1 MNQNNEELISKIS
14 SIYEI
19 SEILK
24 ALPGELDLNF
34 LVRTTNGEKAIL
46 KLYAVDRDFGF
57 FDMIEKVL
65 THLASK
71 NHSIELP
78 VLIKTKDAQLR
89 SSIEYQAKQYETHLL
104 SWVEGN
110 LWASKNPILDKDCK
124 SLGEKAGRLDALL
137 TNFEHPF
144 CERSFQWDIS
154 QYTWIEK
161 HIEIFEGEQ
170 KIVMDHFYKA
180 MNEKQALFSQLPKTI
195 IHNDLNDYNIL
206 LSDKGVVGFIDFG
219 DMIKST
225 RINELGVCLAYTMM
239 NCQDPMQRALSI
251 IRNYHT
257 VNPLQESEM
266 QALYFAIAARLM
278 ISVTFSAIRKKE
290 FPEDPYLQISEK
302 PAWELLHKLKRIHPD
317 YATLRFKEAI
327 GLNTSDAFK
336 NWAKN
341 INFSFPLKRTGME
354 KMAHINLAIDSP
366 ILAKHS
372 SYGDDVQFLKT
383 IERHL
388 EDASI
393 DIAYGGYM
401 ECRPFYITPQYT
413 YRNNDGIQY
422 RSMHMGMDFWA
433 KAGTEIV
440 APYDGTVF
448 SFHNNDKARDYG
460 PTIILKHEYPTGIF
474 YTLYGHLSL
483 DSLDGLEE
491 GMLIK
496 QGNPM
501 AKIGALHENGDWPP
515 HLHFQLILNMFND
528 KNDFIGVA
536 NAIDRNFCEQICP
549 DPSILFPELNVQT
562 PKISL
567 EDLKERRTKVLGQNL
582 SLSYK
587 SPLHILRGKGCYL
600 IDHFGRRYLDTINNI
615 AHVGHENPRVV
626 EAGQNQMG
634 ILNTNSRYLHENVL
648 KYAESLIAKMPK
660 GLEVCYFVNSG
671 SEANELA
678 LRMARVCT
686 GSEEYIVHEMGY
698 HGNTS
703 TNIDIS
709 SYKFD
714 RKGGKGSKHN
724 IHKLVLPDLFRGK
737 YRDPKTA
744 TDLYVAEIE
753 AGLGRLKNE
762 GRAPAAFITE
772 SILSCGGQIV
782 LPENYLKK
790 AFDLIRADGALC
802 IVDEVQV
809 GFGRVGDSFWGFE
822 LQGVVPD
829 IVTLGK
835 PIGNGHPIGAVVCT
849 REVADKF
856 NNGMEFFSSFGAN
869 QVSMAIAQEVLNVVN
884 EDQLQMKAKETGDYL
899 LNELK
904 NLQSSFPLIADVRG
918 HGLFLGIEF
927 MQDDLPATKQASY
940 IKERMRNFGIL
951 MSTDGPDENVIKIKP
966 PMLFGKAESDFMLEY
981 LHNVLKEDFVKL

>member
-1 MNQNNEELISKIS
+1 MNQKNEELISKLS

-19 SEILK
+19 AEIVK
-24 ALPGELDLNF
+24 SLPGEKDLNF
-34 LVRTTNGEKAIL
+34 LVKTSNNQKAIL
-46 KLYAVDRDFGF
+46 KLYAVDRDYGF

-65 THLASK
+65 IYLSSQDHT
-71 NHSIELP
+71 IELP
-78 VLIKTKDAQLR
+78 ILIKTKDDKNR
-89 SSIEYQAKQYETHLL
+89 CSITFQDHQYETHLL
-104 SWVEGN
+104 TWVEGD
-110 LWASKNPILDKDCK
+110 LWAKRNPIFDNDCQ
-124 SLGEKAGRLDALL
+124 SLGQKAGWLDALL
-137 TNFEHPF
+137 TNFEHPY
-144 CERSFQWDIS
+144 CERSFKWDVD
-154 QYTWIEK
+154 QFRWIEP
-161 HIEIFEGEQ
+161 HLEIFEGDQ
-170 KIVMDHFYKA
+170 KAVMDHFYKS
-180 MNEKQALFSQLPKTI
+180 MIEKQELFSTLPKAI

-206 LSDKGVVGFIDFG
+206 LSDQEVSGFIDFG
-219 DMIKST
+219 DMMKST
-225 RINELGVCLAYTMM
+225 RVNELGVCLAYTMM
-239 NCQDPMQRALSI
+239 NCQDAIQRALSI
-251 IRNYHT
+251 IHNYHS
-257 VNPLQESEM
+257 VHPLQEDEM
-266 QALYFAIAARLM
+266 EALYYSIATRLM
-278 ISVTFSAIRKKE
+278 ISVTFSALRKKK
-290 FPEDPYLQISEK
+290 FPDDEYLQISEK
-302 PAWELLHKLKRIHPD
+302 PAWELLHKWKRIHPD
-317 YATLRFKEAI
+317 YVTLRFKEAI
-327 GLNTSDAFK
+327 GIDTSKAFK
-336 NWAKN
+336 LWAKKQNFAFPIKKSGNEN
-341 INFSFPLKRTGME
+341 IAP
-354 KMAHINLAIDSP
+354 INLSIDSP
-366 ILAKHS
+366 ILANHS
-372 SYGDDVQFLKT
+372 SYDDDVQFLKS

-388 EDASI
+388 EDAAI

-413 YRNNDGIQY
+413 YKNNNGIQY

-448 SFHNNDKARDYG
+448 SYHNNNKARDYG
-460 PTIILKHEYPTGIF
+460 PTIILKHEYPSGIF
-474 YTLYGHLSL
+474 YTLYGHLSM

-491 GMLIK
+491 GMIIK
-496 QGNPM
+496 QGIPI

-515 HLHFQLILNMFND
+515 HLHFQIILNMFND
-528 KNDFIGVA
+528 KNDYIGVA
-536 NAIDRNFCEQICP
+536 NAIDRSFCEQICP
-549 DPSILFPELNVQT
+549 NPILLFPQ
-562 PKISL
+562 L
-567 EDLKERRTKVLGQNL
+567 EEEHPIASTKKLKEKRAKVLGQNM

-600 IDHFGRRYLDTINNI
+600 IDHLGRRYLDTINNI

-626 EAGQNQMG
+626 KAGQNQMG

-648 KYAESLIAKMPK
+648 QYAESLIAKMPK
-660 GLEVCYFVNSG
+660 VLEVCYFVNSG

-678 LRMARVCT
+678 IRMARVCT

-714 RKGGKGSKHN
+714 RKGGKGSKHHV
-724 IHKLVLPDLFRGK
+724 HKLVLPDLFRGK
-737 YRDPKTA
+737 YRAPQTA

-782 LPENYLKK
+782 LPDNYLKK
-790 AFDLIRADGALC
+790 SFELIRADGALC

-809 GFGRVGDSFWGFE
+809 GFGRVGDAFWGFE

-849 REVADKF
+849 RAVADKF

-869 QVSMAIAQEVLNVVN
+869 PVSMAIAQEVLNVVE
-884 EDQLQMKAKETGDYL
+884 EDELQKKAKETGDYL
-899 LNELK
+899 LNELR
-904 NLQSSFPLIADVRG
+904 NLQSTFPIIADVRG

-927 MQDDLPATKQASY
+927 MKANVPATKEASY
-940 IKERMRNFGIL
+940 IKERMRTFGVL
-951 MSTDGPDENVIKIKP
+951 MSADGPDENVIKIKP
-966 PMLFGKAESDFMLEY
+966 PMLFGKAEADFVLEY
-981 LHNVLKEDFVKL
+981 LNEVLQEDFVK